1 MLGLLLALALP
12 AAITAES
19 HAEDAN
25 LANGKIVLVI
35 RHGEQQS
42 DGFGLSAEGV
52 ARADAYPNYFK
63 SFTVDGQP
71 LRLDYIFAGA
81 DSAASH
87 RPRLTVEP
95 TGEAFGLPVDSS
107 IGTKHV
113 REMAEQIRSLPAG
126 ASVLICWR
134 HGEIANL
141 LNALGA
147 DPAEVLPRGRW
158 PNKVFDWVIQLR
170 FSPDGQLR
178 EIKKIVESMG

>member
-12 AAITAES
+12 AAIAAQ
-19 HAEDAN
+19 AEDAN
-25 LANGKIVLVI
+25 LANGKTVLII
-35 RHGEQQS
+35 RHAEQQS
-42 DGFGLSAEGV
+42 NGFGLSAEGV
-52 ARADAYPNYFK
+52 ARANAYPNYFK

-113 REMAEQIRSLPAG
+113 REMAEQISNLPAG

-141 LNALGA
+141 LSAMGA

-158 PNKVFDWVIQLR
+158 PNKVFDWLIQLR
-170 FSPDGQLR
+170 FSSDGQLR